1 MLFSS
6 SLHALIFVYFVRLPV
21 LEAMVRGK
29 LARDVLLI
37 QQISAADIQ
46 RVWRSHAERN
56 HLLGAGGAVLLP
68 TSATTSG
75 EGDGNAETL
84 RLLNLEMHKRSL
96 TILRD
101 VLDGGRVVFG
111 QRCID
116 PRSFFHAAD
125 RRGRGALDR
134 SEVEHALQRLDLGLS
149 SGQLGSLID
158 TLWDLPPMSPREI
171 RSASERTTQGQAS
184 QIDASQTSPQ
194 SGSASPAVLNS
205 LLLDSV
211 TEDEFV
217 AWADPHR
224 VQKAMFL
231 LRRRTNQPAKRQLDD
246 KLGSVPLLTTRR

>member
-1 MLFSS
+1 M
-6 SLHALIFVYFVRLPV
+6 
-21 LEAMVRGK
+21 RGK

-46 RVWRSHAERN
+46 RVWRSHAERQ
-56 HLLGAGGAVLLP
+56 LLLAAGGAELLP
-68 TSATTSG
+68 TSTTSTG
-75 EGDGNAETL
+75 EVEGNAETL
-84 RLLNLEMHKRSL
+84 RLLNLEMQKRSL

-101 VLDGGRVVFG
+101 VLEGGRVVFG
-111 QRCID
+111 QRCFD

-125 RRGRGALDR
+125 RRGKGALDR
-134 SEVEHALQRLDLGLS
+134 NEVEHALQRLDLGLS

-158 TLWDLPPMSPREI
+158 TLWGLPPMSPREI
-171 RSASERTTQGQAS
+171 RSASKHTTRGQAS
-184 QIDASQTSPQ
+184 QTDAIQSSPQ

-231 LRRRTNQPAKRQLDD
+231 LRRRTNQSAKRRLDD
-246 KLGSVPLLTTRR
+246 KLGSVPLDEARPRGR